1 MFTGGKI
8 TGMPTI
14 VCGKNSLHLV
24 QHHHLLCVLSAE
36 KQQANSLLTFECDLK
51 RRNYNTTR
59 DHNQRCSTL
68 RKFTFP
74 TTSNQLL

>member
-24 QHHHLLCVLSAE
+24 QHLLYVITLCVLSAE
-36 KQQANSLLTFECDLK
+36 KQANSLLTFECDLK
-51 RRNYNTTR
+51 RQNYNTTR
-59 DHNQRCSTL
+59 VHNQRCSTL
-68 RKFTFP
+68 G
-74 TTSNQLL
+74 